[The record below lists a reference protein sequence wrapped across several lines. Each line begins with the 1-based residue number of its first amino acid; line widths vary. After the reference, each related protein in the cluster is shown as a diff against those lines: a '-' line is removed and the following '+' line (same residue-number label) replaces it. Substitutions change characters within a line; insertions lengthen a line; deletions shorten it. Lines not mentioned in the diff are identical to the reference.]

1 MSVELNENSM
11 GDLLKEFDSELVG
24 TGVLVDNVGIENKR
38 TSDYISIIDLEY
50 NKEEEK
56 LNVRPS
62 SFIK

>member
-1 MSVELNENSM
+1 MPIGNNNYC
-11 GDLLKEFDSELVG
+11 F
-24 TGVLVDNVGIENKR
+24 GIENKR